1 MFGSSPLAT
10 SLFGSGDVTVG
21 SLSPFYELFTG
32 AQDIITLVEVV
43 AKAKTS
49 PYGET
54 TSYWQHSVANVEWRD
69 TGDQYLMRLQNPM
82 NFERQA
88 TGDDP
93 FGSAPDAISFGAL
106 NVRIEPYDTYDFKD
120 YNWNGAELTMKVGL
134 PDFDYAD
141 FSTIFV
147 GTIRSA
153 SWTKDLLTLTIRDP
167 DELLLEEIQK
177 NKFDGAGDGAGGP
190 GPGGDV
196 NLKGTAKPLL
206 YGYGKNVNPVRI
218 DSVWNVYQFHDGKIE
233 EVEVLYEGG
242 FPMGEPEFDVG
253 LDASTSDVWDWGDG
267 DGRTPTGGQWITSIL
282 VDRFDEIS
290 ASDVI
295 GAATL
300 DLQIPY
306 DVGLYIP
313 SGGVTASQ
321 AIQQI
326 LSPLQA
332 FLGYTERGF
341 YNLRA
346 LRLGTSAGTINEHEI
361 QKMKRLE
368 STPPPVEILKM
379 SWGHNWTVRKDDQL
393 ALERSDEFAAF
404 SIQEDRFAI
413 AEESG
418 VSSVLKEREIMTL
431 LTDEADAISEATRQI
446 ALMASSDIYEVTI
459 TQRVLSFVPG
469 DTVKIIYDAFGFDN
483 GQLMLV
489 LSARENGRAGTTVFR
504 VWGGFI

>member
-1 MFGSSPLAT
+1 MPRAL
-10 SLFGSGDVTVG
+10 TV
-21 SLSPFYELFTG
+21 
-32 AQDIITLVEVV
+32 
-43 AKAKTS
+43 
-49 PYGET
+49 
-54 TSYWQHSVANVEWRD
+54 
-69 TGDQYLMRLQNPM
+69 
-82 NFERQA
+82 
-88 TGDDP
+88 
-93 FGSAPDAISFGAL
+93 
-106 NVRIEPYDTYDFKD
+106 
-120 YNWNGAELTMKVGL
+120 ELTERDVAFLIDLYKYRYL
-134 PDFDYAD
+134 
-141 FSTIFV
+141 STPQI
-147 GTIRSA
+147 A
-153 SWTKDLLTLTIRDP
+153 TLHFPSDR
-167 DELLLEEIQK
+167 
-177 NKFDGAGDGAGGP
+177 
-190 GPGGDV
+190 
-196 NLKGTAKPLL
+196 TAWRRLSKL
-206 YGYGKNVNPVRI
+206 
-218 DSVWNVYQFHDGKIE
+218 
-233 EVEVLYEGG
+233 
-242 FPMGEPEFDVG
+242 
-253 LDASTSDVWDWGDG
+253 A
-267 DGRTPTGGQWITSIL
+267 GGQWITHLEKGLIRRATSPTFTLTADVKGAVTPVRAYNAHAAYVVESIL
-282 VDRFDEIS
+282 VDRFSTIS
-290 ASDVI
+290 VSDVI

-306 DVGLYIP
+306 NVGLYIP
-313 SGGVTASQ
+313 SGGITASQ

-332 FLGYTERGF
+332 FLGYTERGL
-341 YNLRA
+341 YHLRA

-404 SIQEDRFAI
+404 SIQEDRFAT